1 MNKRK
6 IAIFTGTR
14 AEYGLLYWIIKEIH
28 ESKDLELILMVGG
41 THLSHEY
48 GMTID
53 QIRKDGFPISDKLEF
68 ILSSETPVGISK
80 SMALALISSAE
91 SFERNTPDL
100 LIVLG
105 DRFEALAITQS
116 AMIARVPIAHI
127 HGGETTEGLIDEA
140 IRHSITKM
148 SHFHFTSTDEY
159 RKRVIQLGENPAN
172 VFNYGAPGIDSI
184 KKIKLLNKREL
195 SKKIHFSLNT
205 PYFMLTYHPVTLSNS
220 GGEEELNHLLQAL
233 DSYPNFNLIVSYPN
247 ADTNSRGLIERLEA
261 YKNTNPDRV
270 YLSHSLGQLKY
281 LSLLKHSE
289 LAIGNSSSG
298 LIEAPSFKIPT
309 INIGHRQSGRI
320 SGNTV
325 ISCDAKVKDIKKS
338 IDKATSNSFK
348 EKIKNSKNPYG
359 DGKSSKKI
367 VNFIKKVDLNN
378 ILMKRFFNLR

>member
-14 AEYGLLYWIIKEIH
+14 AEYGLLYWIIKEID
-28 ESKDLELILMVGG
+28 ESKNLELILMVGG

-53 QIRKDGFPISDKLEF
+53 QIHKDGFPISDKLEF
-68 ILSSETPVGISK
+68 ILSSGTPVGISK

-116 AMIARVPIAHI
+116 AMIARVPIVHI

-159 RKRVIQLGENPAN
+159 RKRVIQLGENPDN

-205 PYFMLTYHPVTLSNS
+205 PYFMVTYHPVTLSNS

-233 DSYPNFNLIVSYPN
+233 DFYPNFNLIVSYPN
-247 ADTNSRGLIERLEA
+247 ADTNSRALIEGLEA
-261 YKNTNPDRV
+261 YKNTNPERV

-281 LSLLKHSE
+281 LSLLKHAE

-309 INIGHRQSGRI
+309 INIGYRQSGRI
-320 SGNTV
+320 TGNTV

-338 IDKATSNSFK
+338 IDKAISRGFK

-367 VNFIKKVDLNN
+367 VNFVKKVDLNN
-378 ILMKRFFNLR
+378 ILMKSFFNLK